1 MKRRAKLEDIV
12 WIAER
17 GERYIIPERQHD
29 WLMLCLKNAN
39 SKKAV
44 EVMAEFLSILRMLK
58 DENMT
63 IEKIDSYIDLGKYK
77 WVGADWLAYQV
88 CKYSP
93 RGEELVREAKL
104 PVSEEMQEKIDV
116 VLEENKSYTKKPE
129 VR

>member
-12 WIAER
+12 WVAER

-39 SKKAV
+39 SKKSV
-44 EVMAEFLSILRMLK
+44 EVMVEFLSILRMLSK
-58 DENMT
+58 EDLT
-63 IEKIDSYIDLGKYK
+63 IEQIDRFVDLGKYK
-77 WVGADWLAYQV
+77 WLGGDWLAYQV

-93 RGEELVREAKL
+93 RGEELVREAKI
-104 PVSEEMQEKIDV
+104 PVSPEMQKKIDD
-116 VLEENKSYTKKPE
+116 VLEENKAYTKKPE

>member
-12 WIAER
+12 WVAER
-17 GERYIIPERQHD
+17 GERYIIPERKHD

-44 EVMAEFLSILRMLK
+44 GVMVEFLSILRMLN
-58 DENMT
+58 EEEMT
-63 IEKIDSYIDLGKYK
+63 IEEINGYVDLGKYR
-77 WVGADWLAYQV
+77 WLGGDWLAYQV

-93 RGEELVREAKL
+93 RGEELVREAEI
-104 PVSEEMQEKIDV
+104 PVSPEMQKKINE
-116 VLEENKSYTKKPE
+116 VLEENKSYTKKSE